1 MASIQDENSNYA
13 LVKDELGDLL
23 LQILLHSKIAEEH
36 NHFAIV
42 DVIDSLKSKL
52 IERHPHVFGD
62 VKLDSAEEVE
72 KQWETIKQKDNSQS
86 IFDDINSKLPSI
98 TRAFKTQRKA
108 KKLNLSYAD
117 YEEALSDLLSEV
129 KELEEA
135 KKLEDRKSEIGDV
148 LFSIINVLN
157 QILPITHSEIDDSL
171 SQLKNI
177 SKKINTTNLSN
188 TNTSLQLAYWIKQI
202 PLIYYPA
209 GLHSSAIRF
218 KNSLQE
224 NSKSHVIIENVIE
237 TCHNGI
243 VSWEKQ
249 SNVQPILLQ
258 GMDDN
263 LSLIHI

>member
-1 MASIQDENSNYA
+1 MNEFDELVGIVRKLREECPWDMEQTHESLSRHLIEEAYELLDALASIQDEDSNYA

-23 LQILLHSKIAEEH
+23 LQILLHSKIAEEN

-148 LFSIINVLN
+148 LFSIINVCRYLEADPEIQLN
-157 QILPITHSEIDDSL
+157 KSTQRFIERAQYVEKYIDKDSDIDKL
-171 SQLKNI
+171 WQEA
-177 SKKINTTNLSN
+177 KKTL
-188 TNTSLQLAYWIKQI
+188 
-202 PLIYYPA
+202 
-209 GLHSSAIRF
+209 
-218 KNSLQE
+218 
-224 NSKSHVIIENVIE
+224 
-237 TCHNGI
+237 
-243 VSWEKQ
+243 EK
-249 SNVQPILLQ
+249 
-258 GMDDN
+258 
-263 LSLIHI
+263 